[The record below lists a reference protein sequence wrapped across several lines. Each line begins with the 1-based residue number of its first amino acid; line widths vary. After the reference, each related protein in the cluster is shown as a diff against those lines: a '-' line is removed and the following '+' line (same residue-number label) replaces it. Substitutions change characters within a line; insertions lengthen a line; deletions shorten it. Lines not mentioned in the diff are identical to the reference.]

1 MRMPQGLKKL
11 DDRVL
16 GERGASRRHD
26 DHDDHD
32 RQHTDHDDVYPDGDG
47 ERTEVRTVRTQERPH
62 GGNGDGVQTF
72 LSVLWRISR
81 LVLLLLGLVVLAAA
95 ALVLLPANEDNV
107 LVRNVLSLA
116 ETVAGPFR
124 DVLTV
129 DDPDRMRVYNYGL
142 AAVVYLVLAAIVGK
156 LPTGSKRTG

>member
-1 MRMPQGLKKL
+1 MRLPQGLKKL

-16 GERGASRRHD
+16 GERGRHRD
-26 DHDDHD
+26 DSQHDSADHA
-32 RQHTDHDDVYPDGDG
+32 HDG
-47 ERTEVRTVRTQERPH
+47 EHVDEGTEVRTVRTQRRPQT
-62 GGNGDGVQTF
+62 GNGDGVQTF
-72 LSVLWRISR
+72 LSVLRRISR
-81 LVLLLLGLVVLAAA
+81 LVLLLLGLVVLAAV

-107 LVRNVLSLA
+107 IVRNVLSLA

-142 AAVVYLVLAAIVGK
+142 AAVVYFVLAAIVGK
-156 LPTGSKRTG
+156 LPTGGKRTG